1 MIESLCRKLDAQIVE
16 INFWQTLIFIC
27 VQKINFISNLFFEY
41 CKDIANLLFW
51 ELGILS
57 HPHQNYSI
65 HLHQAVYLHAKKI
78 NFITNFFLK
87 MLQRNSNLFTLG
99 MPGLTH
105 SKWHYQFE
113 ETLEVYPQAK
123 NQLPPSRFPWGT
135 VVLDTLGAPGYAHP
149 KWYYHL
155 AENFRVCLQAKN
167 ELHPPCFS
175 GNTAKISKLLYGVL
189 WVLLVTQS
197 QNDSI
202 IRQKT
207 SIFICMPKVD
217 FTFTSFS
224 RFYILNNPATWLA
237 DSILAHS
244 SRTRIFL
251 DMWLVVKYE

>member
-1 MIESLCRKLDAQIVE
+1 MIESPCRKLDAQIAE
-16 INFWQTLIFIC
+16 INLWETLIFIC

-51 ELGILS
+51 ERGILS
-57 HPHQNYSI
+57 HPHQSYSI
-65 HLHQAVYLHAKKI
+65 HLYQAVYLHAKKI

-113 ETLEVYPQAK
+113 ETLEAYPQVN

-135 VVLDTLGAPGYAHP
+135 VVLDTLGAPDYAHP

-167 ELHPPCFS
+167 ELHSSCFS
-175 GNTAKISKLLYGVL
+175 GNIAKISKLLIWDTLGISGY
-189 WVLLVTQS
+189 T
-197 QNDSI
+197 
-202 IRQKT
+202 K
-207 SIFICMPKVD
+207 PK
-217 FTFTSFS
+217 
-224 RFYILNNPATWLA
+224 W
-237 DSILAHS
+237 
-244 SRTRIFL
+244 
-251 DMWLVVKYE
+251 